1 MVIACCN
8 TLTVFE
14 LGKEIFGVVVW
25 LIGSAHERVT
35 FSWQN
40 EKLDFPDRGL
50 AEPVGI
56 RTPISD

>member
-14 LGKEIFGVVVW
+14 LGKEIFRFVVW

-35 FSWQN
+35 FSRQN
-40 EKLDFPDRGL
+40 EELDFPDRG
-50 AEPVGI
+50 P
-56 RTPISD
+56 R